1 MYTTGKIL
9 HTYYKN
15 TAVGKSTFT
24 IVNTQNTEFIL
35 KLFVL
40 IIVLLICITTVNLL
54 LPSPGLERFQM
65 RIDLNVNIAVSI
77 AMF

>member
-9 HTYYKN
+9 YTYYKN

-40 IIVLLICITTVNLL
+40 IIVLLICITTANLL

-65 RIDLNVNIAVSI
+65 RTDLNVNIAVSI